1 MRKKASSFHLKKSR
15 VATEIERAREENMRL
30 RRVQGELMVKL
41 SEAIAEQMILRAQL
55 EGVMQELE
63 KLRAAKH

>member
-1 MRKKASSFHLKKSR
+1 MRKKASSFPLKKSR

-63 KLRAAKH
+63 KLRAVKH

>member
-1 MRKKASSFHLKKSR
+1 

-63 KLRAAKH
+63 KLRAVKH

>member
-1 MRKKASSFHLKKSR
+1 MQRRASSFHLKKSR

-63 KLRAAKH
+63 KLRAVKH